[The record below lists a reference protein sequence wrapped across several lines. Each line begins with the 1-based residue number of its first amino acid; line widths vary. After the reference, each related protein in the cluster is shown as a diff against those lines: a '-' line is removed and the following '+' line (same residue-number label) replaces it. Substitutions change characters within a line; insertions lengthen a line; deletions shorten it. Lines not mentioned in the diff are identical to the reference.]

1 MRVSLLVL
9 VTGLVVGL
17 IGLVGCQHA
26 NDADTDAGAPPDLD
40 GVIFNHA
47 YKCSETPS
55 NGVDPW
61 CPDPNGSEQIR
72 FDATGVNTYDV
83 VSVPDDGF
91 VCSGTLDG
99 LAFTW
104 TAESPNGYGES
115 GVWVFSADGTTFS
128 GGSTYAAHD
137 LSYVGACEG
146 TGAVSP
152 ATPAEPA
159 PVGTCS

>member
-9 VTGLVVGL
+9 LTGLVVGVV
-17 IGLVGCQHA
+17 GVVGCHHA
-26 NDADTDAGAPPDLD
+26 SDADTDAGAPPDLD

-47 YKCSETPS
+47 FKCSETPA
-55 NGVDPW
+55 NGAPAFCADPA
-61 CPDPNGSEQIR
+61 GSEQVR
-72 FDATGVNTYDV
+72 FDATGVDAYDV
-83 VSVPDDGF
+83 VTVPDDGF

-104 TAESPNGYGES
+104 TAQSPNGYVES

-128 GGSTYAAHD
+128 GSSTYEAAD
-137 LSYVGACEG
+137 LSYTGACEG
-146 TGAVSP
+146 TGAVAS

-159 PVGTCS
+159 AVGLCN